1 MNPSASL
8 SFYQPPQL
16 VSSCPSL
23 CQEGLLITLFLCVHS
38 SQYDVTAPT
47 PYWPPAGHWL
57 PEVGRELPAGWAAGG
72 GDPAPAQVEGCL
84 QADAQPVIRA
94 SRLSFP
100 ASSFLGCISSL
111 HHLFLQPQPSARL
124 PFVVLFLLL
133 AQRCGWCS
141 RPSFFTY
148 APSFFPAYGPH
159 TWFFLL
165 RCLPALTQRQSWVS
179 IFFSVPHTHHV
190 WSVFLAPISHHSS
203 TCLWVLSLT
212 IFFLNHASVFFF
224 HRFVWILWPWIWW
237 NCSLYKQ
244 IFSQKQCLAGEKY

>member
-1 MNPSASL
+1 MQSTALIWILDCETPEWIPALHYLSTNPLRWS
-8 SFYQPPQL
+8 P
-16 VSSCPSL
+16 CPSL
-23 CQEGLLITLFLCVHS
+23 CQEGLLIPLFLCVHS

-47 PYWPPAGHWL
+47 PYWPPAGHRL

-84 QADAQPVIRA
+84 QADAQPVVRP

-111 HHLFLQPQPSARL
+111 HHQFLQPQPSARL

-133 AQRCGWCS
+133 AQLCGWCS
-141 RPSFFTY
+141 SPSFFTY
-148 APSFFPAYGPH
+148 ASSFFPAYGPH

-179 IFFSVPHTHHV
+179 IFFSVPHMHHV
-190 WSVFLAPISHHSS
+190 WSVFLAPISHHCSL
-203 TCLWVLSLT
+203 CLWVLSLT
-212 IFFLNHASVFFF
+212 IFLKIMHQFFSPF
-224 HRFVWILWPWIWW
+224 
-237 NCSLYKQ
+237 
-244 IFSQKQCLAGEKY
+244 CLDFMALDLMKLLSI